1 MPPADLIREGE
12 RIMTICNACRY
23 CEGFCAVFPA
33 MEGRKTF
40 AEADMNY
47 LANLC
52 HNCTECLHA
61 CQYAPPHPFLVN
73 VPMTLAQTRLRSYEK
88 YCWPQ
93 ALGSAFRLHGV
104 ATVLGVAAALFACM
118 LGATRVLAQRALI
131 VSGEHANFYGV
142 VSHDAMVGTFGAVF
156 LLVVTAMVV
165 GVTRYVKDTTSQ
177 SDAPS
182 WQTIAVGLRDALS
195 LKYLHG
201 SGDDCTIEENVRGP
215 WRRWCHHLT
224 FYGFLLCFAS
234 TSVAAVYHAVFGWK
248 APYPFFSVPV
258 VLGTVGGIGLVVGPI
273 GLWAIHGHRDPATVD
288 PDQKGLDRGFIL
300 LLVLT
305 SATGLALLAFRE
317 SGAMGLLLMVHL
329 AFVLTLFVTL
339 PYGKFVHGLY
349 RVAALI
355 QYARETQTVSHD
367 RPNAA

>member
-1 MPPADLIREGE
+1 VPPVDLIREGE

-33 MEGRKTF
+33 MEERRTF

-61 CQYAPPHPFLVN
+61 CQYAPPHPFAVN
-73 VPMTLAQTRLRSYEK
+73 VPMTLAKIRLRSYEK

-104 ATVLGVAAALFACM
+104 PTVVGIAGVLIACM
-118 LGATRVLAQRALI
+118 LGAAYAVERPLMAADRH
-131 VSGEHANFYGV
+131 GDFYGV
-142 VSHDAMVGTFGAVF
+142 VPHGVMVGAFGAAF

-165 GVTRYVKDTTSQ
+165 GVARYVKETGTQ
-177 SDAPS
+177 RDASEPRH
-182 WQTIAVGLRDALS
+182 IVAGLRDALT

-201 SGDDCTIEENVRGP
+201 SGDDCTVEENARGP
-215 WRRWCHHLT
+215 WRRWFHHLT

-234 TSVAAVYHAVFGWK
+234 TTVAAGYHLILGWK
-248 APYPFFSVPV
+248 APYPFLSVPV
-258 VLGTVGGIGLVVGPI
+258 LLGTIGGIGLVVGPI
-273 GLWAIHGHRDPATVD
+273 GLWAVRNRRDPAATD
-288 PDQKGLDRGFIL
+288 SEQDGLDRGFIL

-305 SATGLALLAFRE
+305 SATGLTLLAFRD
-317 SGAMGLLLMVHL
+317 SAAMGALLIVHL
-329 AFVLTLFVTL
+329 AFVLTCFVML

-349 RVAALI
+349 RAAALV
-355 QYARETQTVSHD
+355 QYARESRAAAAD
-367 RPNAA
+367 RSSTAA

>member
-1 MPPADLIREGE
+1 VIREGE
-12 RIMTICNACRY
+12 RIITICNACRY

-33 MEGRKTF
+33 MENRRSF

-61 CQYAPPHPFLVN
+61 CQYAPPHPFAVN
-73 VPMTLAQTRLRSYEK
+73 VPLTLARIRLRSYQQ

-93 ALGSAFRLHGV
+93 TLGSAFRIHSV
-104 ATVLGVAAALFACM
+104 ATVLGVAAFLIAC
-118 LGATRVLAQRALI
+118 LLTGTRAFGQRALI

-142 VSHDAMVGTFGAVF
+142 VPHRVLVGMFGAVF
-156 LLVVTAMVV
+156 LMVVAAMVV
-165 GVTRYVKDTTSQ
+165 GVVRYVKDTNGSSTPGRAASIV
-177 SDAPS
+177 D
-182 WQTIAVGLRDALS
+182 GLRDALS
-195 LKYLHG
+195 LKYLHA

-215 WRRWCHHLT
+215 WRRWFHHLT
-224 FYGFLLCFAS
+224 FSGFLLCFAS
-234 TSVAAVYHAVFGWK
+234 TTVAAVYHLVLDWK
-248 APYPFFSVPV
+248 APYPLFSVPV
-258 VLGTVGGIGLVVGPI
+258 ILGTIGGIGLVIGPA
-273 GLWAIHGHRDPATVD
+273 GLWAIRERRDPATVD

-317 SGAMGLLLMVHL
+317 SAAMGLLLIVHL
-329 AFVLTLFVTL
+329 AFVLTLFATL

-349 RVAALI
+349 RAAALV
-355 QYARETQTVSHD
+355 QYARESRGG
-367 RPNAA
+367 RPGVQ